1 MKPAPFTYHAP
12 DTLTEALELL
22 DTLDNA
28 RVLAGGQSLMPMMN
42 FRVAQPD
49 HLIDLGR
56 IADLAG
62 IESGKGALR
71 VGAMTTQRTI
81 ERSAA
86 VNAQCPLIVEALS
99 HVGHQ
104 QTRNRGTI
112 GGSLCHLD
120 PAAELPV
127 AAMVVDPVL
136 TIASR
141 TGTRQLSFQD
151 FPVDT
156 LTPQLAANEMLLH
169 LDFPPQP
176 AGTGWAFAEFARRP
190 ADFAIVAVAVM
201 VTAGD
206 DGRIETVRIAVG
218 GLGGTPTRAIEAEIC
233 LIGRRI
239 DESLSHAA
247 EAMRA
252 LPADGDIN
260 YPADY
265 RQDLAD
271 ALLREALS
279 TAFARCRRTHG

>member
-12 DTLTEALELL
+12 DTLTEAMELL

-56 IADLAG
+56 IAELTG
-62 IESGKGALR
+62 IESGKDGLR
-71 VGAMTTQRTI
+71 IGAMTTQRTI
-81 ERSAA
+81 ERAA
-86 VNAQCPLIVEALS
+86 IVNAQCPLIVEALT

-127 AAMVVDPVL
+127 AAMVLDPVL

-141 TGTRQLSFQD
+141 SGTRQLSFQK

-156 LTPQLAANEMLLH
+156 LTPQLEANEMLLH
-169 LDFPPQP
+169 LDLPSQP
-176 AGTGWAFAEFARRP
+176 EGTGWAFVEFARRP
-190 ADFAIVAVAVM
+190 ADFAIVAVAVTL
-201 VTAGD
+201 TAD
-206 DGRIETVRIAVG
+206 NDGQIETARIAIG
-218 GLGGTPTRAIEAEIC
+218 GLGGTPLRATEVEVG
-233 LIGRRI
+233 LIGRHI
-239 DESLSHAA
+239 DESLSQAS
-247 EAMRA
+247 EAVRA
-252 LPADGDIN
+252 LPADGDMN

-279 TAFARCRRTHG
+279 KAFTRSRRTHG